1 MSKYEIKTE
10 NIRLILFGSV
20 KRQSR
25 TYLRHPES
33 DQECNYF
40 LVAAPFHIV
49 IIVVSDSDRYH
60 PNSVLYQHRRY
71 NLHVYVY
78 VVGLEFTSKV
88 SLWSKR
94 WKMPRT
100 ITQPNAFR
108 VPLICVQGHD
118 SGDYENQLVPVDML
132 TAIVH

>member
-49 IIVVSDSDRYH
+49 TIVVSDSDRYH
-60 PNSVLYQHRRY
+60 PNSALYQHRRY

-78 VVGLEFTSKV
+78 VVARVYEQGLSV
-88 SLWSKR
+88 
-94 WKMPRT
+94 
-100 ITQPNAFR
+100 
-108 VPLICVQGHD
+108 V
-118 SGDYENQLVPVDML
+118 
-132 TAIVH
+132 